1 MHMSKKS
8 SNFVPK
14 FGFLYI
20 IYNRTIKNGQM
31 LKHLHIQNYALIS
44 HLDIDFEGGFS
55 VLTGET
61 GAGKSIILG
70 ALSLVMGAR
79 ADSKAIT
86 DGEDKCIIEAT
97 FQTTSPQP
105 SLKERELLPLG
116 ETREMSDIIIRRELY
131 ANGKSRSFVDDSLVT
146 LQELK
151 GLANKLIDIHSQHA
165 NLLIENADFQL
176 ELVDAIAQNSTLLEA
191 YSAQYDRYI
200 TACEELQKLQSL
212 AKKSRQD
219 ADYIQYRYKLLDE
232 AHLEAGELEELET
245 EQYQLSHAEEI
256 QTSLQTALEALR
268 GEQGSAL
275 EALRSCHLDEAAA
288 DLQERIESARIEIQ
302 DIAEEAERK
311 LNHIEMDPQRLEW
324 VEERMGALEELK
336 HKFSAETIDELIAIR
351 DELAE
356 QVNRLDSFD
365 FDIEQAQKTVETE
378 KSTLTKTAEALTKS
392 RKAVVPQICERLVNG
407 LQSLGVAHAKI
418 EVPILPA
425 SDFTPNGCDEVQILF
440 AANLN
445 QSLRA
450 VSEVASGGEIS
461 RLMLCIKALI
471 ASTKGLPTI
480 IFDEIDTGVSGNIA
494 TQMAKIMKEMSKS
507 RQIIAITHLPQI
519 AAQGESH
526 YKVYKAD
533 TDKRT
538 ETHISRLNEEE
549 RVTEIASM
557 LSGKDVTDAAI
568 QTAKELLL
576 CCH

>member
-1 MHMSKKS
+1 
-8 SNFVPK
+8 
-14 FGFLYI
+14 
-20 IYNRTIKNGQM
+20 M

-70 ALSLVMGAR
+70 ALALVMGAR

-86 DGEDKCIIEAT
+86 DGEEKCIIEAVFKT
-97 FQTTSPQP
+97 P
-105 SLKERELLPLG
+105 SIPLKGDEE
-116 ETREMSDIIIRRELY
+116 IIIRRELY
-131 ANGKSRSFVDDSLVT
+131 ASGKSRSFVDDSVVT

-151 GLANKLIDIHSQHA
+151 ELANRLIDIHSQHA

-176 ELVDAIAQNSTLLEA
+176 EVVDAIAQNGVLLEA
-191 YSAQYDRYI
+191 YAAQYERYMA
-200 TACEELQKLQSL
+200 ACEKLQKLQSL

-219 ADYIQYRYKLLDE
+219 ADYIQYRYKMLDE
-232 AHLEAGELEELET
+232 AHLEAGELEELEN

-256 QTSLQTALEALR
+256 QSALQTALEALS
-268 GEQGSAL
+268 GEQGSVL
-275 EALRSCHLDEAAA
+275 DGLRACRLDEAAS
-288 DLQERIESARIEIQ
+288 DLQERIDSVRIEIQ
-302 DIAEEAERK
+302 DIAQEAERK
-311 LNHIEMDPQRLEW
+311 LSHIEMDPQRLQW
-324 VEERMGALEELK
+324 VEERIGALQELL
-336 HKFSAETIDELIAIR
+336 HKFSAETINELIAMR

-356 QVNRLDSFD
+356 QVNRMDSFD
-365 FDIEQAQKTVETE
+365 FDIEQAQKAVETE
-378 KSTLTKTAEALTKS
+378 KKALTQAATQLTKS
-392 RKAVVPQICERLVNG
+392 RKAVVPQICERLISG
-407 LQSLGVAHAKI
+407 LQNLGVAHAKVEI
-418 EVPILPA
+418 PILPA
-425 SDFTPNGCDEVQILF
+425 PDFTPNGCDEAQIRF

-519 AAQGESH
+519 AAMGENH

-538 ETHISRLNEEE
+538 ETHICRLTQDE
-549 RVTEIASM
+549 RITEIASM
-557 LSGKDVTDAAI
+557 LSGKDVSEAAV

>member
-1 MHMSKKS
+1 
-8 SNFVPK
+8 
-14 FGFLYI
+14 
-20 IYNRTIKNGQM
+20 M
-31 LKHLHIQNYALIS
+31 LRHLHIQNYALIS
-44 HLDIDFEGGFS
+44 RLDIDFEEGFS

-70 ALSLVMGAR
+70 ALALVLGAR

-97 FQTTSPQP
+97 FDVQRDDVQCTKDDVQCT
-105 SLKERELLPLG
+105 KE
-116 ETREMSDIIIRRELY
+116 MIIRRELY

-176 ELVDAIAQNSTLLEA
+176 EVVDTIACNEA
-191 YSAQYDRYI
+191 QRSSYSAQYERY
-200 TACEELQKLQSL
+200 TAAVEQLHHLQAL

-219 ADYIQYRYKLLDE
+219 ADYIQYRYQLLNE
-232 AHLEAGELEELET
+232 ANLQTGELEELEN

-256 QTSLQTALEALR
+256 QAALQTAIEAIQ
-268 GEQGSAL
+268 GEQGSAI
-275 EALRSCHLDEAAA
+275 EALRMCRLDDAATE
-288 DLQERIESARIEIQ
+288 LQERIESTRIELQ

-311 LNHIEMDPQRLEW
+311 LSHIEMDPQRLQW
-324 VEERMGALEELK
+324 VEERIASLEELL
-336 HKFSAETIDELIAIR
+336 HKFNAESLDELIAMR

-356 QVNRLDSFD
+356 QVNRMDSFE
-365 FDIEQAQKTVETE
+365 FDIAQAQKTVDTE
-378 KSTLTKTAEALTKS
+378 RAALTKASAVLTKS
-392 RKAVVPQICERLVNG
+392 RQAVLPQICERLITN
-407 LQSLGVAHAKI
+407 LKRLGVAHAKV
-418 EVPILPA
+418 EMPISPTE
-425 SDFTPNGCDEVQILF
+425 DFTPNGCDEVQMLF

-461 RLMLCIKALI
+461 RLMLCLKALI

-480 IFDEIDTGVSGNIA
+480 IFDEIDTGVSGDIA
-494 TQMAKIMKEMSKS
+494 TQMASIMREMSAH

-519 AAQGESH
+519 AAQGEHH

-538 ETHISRLNEEE
+538 ETHISRLTETE
-549 RVTEIASM
+549 RITEIASM
-557 LSGKDVTDAAI
+557 LSGANVSDAAMN
-568 QTAKELLL
+568 TAKELLL
-576 CCH
+576 CCL

>member
-1 MHMSKKS
+1 
-8 SNFVPK
+8 
-14 FGFLYI
+14 
-20 IYNRTIKNGQM
+20 M
-31 LKHLHIQNYALIS
+31 LRHLHIQNYALIS
-44 HLDIDFEGGFS
+44 RLDIDFEEGFS

-70 ALSLVMGAR
+70 ALALVLGAR

-97 FQTTSPQP
+97 FDVQRDDGQCTKDKGQCTKDDGQCT
-105 SLKERELLPLG
+105 KE
-116 ETREMSDIIIRRELY
+116 MIIRRELY

-176 ELVDAIAQNSTLLEA
+176 EVVDTIACNEAQRSA
-191 YSAQYDRYI
+191 YSAQYERY
-200 TACEELQKLQSL
+200 TAAVEQLHHLQAL

-219 ADYIQYRYKLLDE
+219 ADYIQYRYQLLNE
-232 AHLEAGELEELET
+232 ANLQTGELEELEN

-256 QTSLQTALEALR
+256 QAALQTAIEAIQ
-268 GEQGSAL
+268 GEQGSAI
-275 EALRSCHLDEAAA
+275 EALRMCHLDDAATE
-288 DLQERIESARIEIQ
+288 LQERIESTRIELQ

-311 LNHIEMDPQRLEW
+311 LSHIEMDPQRLQW
-324 VEERMGALEELK
+324 VEERIASLEELL
-336 HKFSAETIDELIAIR
+336 HKFNAESLDELIAMR

-356 QVNRLDSFD
+356 QVNRMDSFE
-365 FDIEQAQKTVETE
+365 FDIAQAQKTVDTE
-378 KSTLTKTAEALTKS
+378 RAALTKASAVLTKS
-392 RKAVVPQICERLVNG
+392 RQAVLPQICERLITN
-407 LQSLGVAHAKI
+407 LKRLGVAHAKV
-418 EVPILPA
+418 EMPISPTE
-425 SDFTPNGCDEVQILF
+425 DFTPNGCDEVQMLF

-461 RLMLCIKALI
+461 RLMLCLKALI

-480 IFDEIDTGVSGNIA
+480 IFDEIDTGVSGDIA
-494 TQMAKIMKEMSKS
+494 TQMASIMREMSAH

-519 AAQGESH
+519 AAQGEHH

-538 ETHISRLNEEE
+538 ETHISRLTEDE
-549 RVTEIASM
+549 RITEIASM
-557 LSGKDVTDAAI
+557 LSGKDVTEAAMK
-568 QTAKELLL
+568 TARELLNK
-576 CCH
+576 

>member
-1 MHMSKKS
+1 M
-8 SNFVPK
+8 
-14 FGFLYI
+14 
-20 IYNRTIKNGQM
+20 
-31 LKHLHIQNYALIS
+31 
-44 HLDIDFEGGFS
+44 
-55 VLTGET
+55 LTGET

-70 ALSLVMGAR
+70 ALALVLGAR

-97 FQTTSPQP
+97 FDVQRDNVQCTKDNVQCT
-105 SLKERELLPLG
+105 KE
-116 ETREMSDIIIRRELY
+116 MIIRRELY

-176 ELVDAIAQNSTLLEA
+176 EVVDVIACNEVQLSA
-191 YSAQYDRYI
+191 YSAQYERY
-200 TACEELQKLQSL
+200 TAAVEQLHHLQAL

-219 ADYIQYRYKLLDE
+219 ADYIQYRYQLLSE
-232 AHLEAGELEELET
+232 ANLQTGELEELEN

-256 QTSLQTALEALR
+256 QAALQTAIEAIQ
-268 GEQGSAL
+268 GEQGSAI
-275 EALRSCHLDEAAA
+275 EALRMCHLDDAATE
-288 DLQERIESARIEIQ
+288 LQERIESARIELQ

-311 LNHIEMDPQRLEW
+311 LSHIEMDPQRLQW
-324 VEERMGALEELK
+324 VEERIASLEELL
-336 HKFSAETIDELIAIR
+336 HKFNAESLDELIAMR

-356 QVNRLDSFD
+356 QVNRMDSFE
-365 FDIEQAQKTVETE
+365 FDIAQAQKTVDTE
-378 KSTLTKTAEALTKS
+378 RAALTKASAALTKS
-392 RKAVVPQICERLVNG
+392 RQAVLPQICERLITN
-407 LQSLGVAHAKI
+407 LKRLGVAHAKV
-418 EVPILPA
+418 EMPISPTE
-425 SDFTPNGCDEVQILF
+425 DFTPNGCDEVQMLF

-461 RLMLCIKALI
+461 RLMLCLKALI

-480 IFDEIDTGVSGNIA
+480 IFDEIDTGVSGDIA
-494 TQMAKIMKEMSKS
+494 TQMASLMREMSAH

-519 AAQGESH
+519 AAQGEHH

-538 ETHISRLNEEE
+538 ETHISRLTEDE
-549 RVTEIASM
+549 RITEIASM
-557 LSGKDVTDAAI
+557 LSGKDLSDAAMK
-568 QTAKELLL
+568 TARELLNRN
-576 CCH
+576 

>member
-1 MHMSKKS
+1 
-8 SNFVPK
+8 
-14 FGFLYI
+14 
-20 IYNRTIKNGQM
+20 M
-31 LKHLHIQNYALIS
+31 LRHLHIQNYALIS
-44 HLDIDFEGGFS
+44 RLDIDFEEGFS

-70 ALSLVMGAR
+70 ALALVLGAR

-86 DGEDKCIIEAT
+86 DGEDKCIIEAVFSGQWT
-97 FQTTSPQP
+97 KDNGQWTTTGSVPQR
-105 SLKERELLPLG
+105 LTTNDQRL
-116 ETREMSDIIIRRELY
+116 TTIIRRELY

-176 ELVDAIAQNSTLLEA
+176 EVVDVIACNEAQRSA
-191 YSAQYDRYI
+191 YSAQYERY
-200 TACEELQKLQSL
+200 TAAVEQLHHLQAL

-219 ADYIQYRYKLLDE
+219 ADYIQYRYQLLSE
-232 AHLEAGELEELET
+232 ANLQTGELEELEN

-256 QTSLQTALEALR
+256 QAALQTAIEAIQ
-268 GEQGSAL
+268 GEQGSAI
-275 EALRSCHLDEAAA
+275 EALRMCHLDDAATE
-288 DLQERIESARIEIQ
+288 LQERIESTRIELQ

-311 LNHIEMDPQRLEW
+311 LSRIEMDPQRLQW
-324 VEERMGALEELK
+324 VEERIASLEELL
-336 HKFSAETIDELIAIR
+336 HKFNAESLDELIAMR

-356 QVNRLDSFD
+356 QVNRMDSFE
-365 FDIEQAQKTVETE
+365 FDIAQAQKTVDTE
-378 KSTLTKTAEALTKS
+378 RAALTKASAVLTKS
-392 RKAVVPQICERLVNG
+392 RQAVLPQICERLITN
-407 LQSLGVAHAKI
+407 LKRLGVAHAKV
-418 EVPILPA
+418 EMPISPTE
-425 SDFTPNGCDEVQILF
+425 DFTPNGCDEVQMLF

-461 RLMLCIKALI
+461 RLMLCLKALI

-480 IFDEIDTGVSGNIA
+480 IFDEIDTGVSGDIA
-494 TQMAKIMKEMSKS
+494 TQMASIMREMSAH

-519 AAQGESH
+519 AAQGEHH

-538 ETHISRLNEEE
+538 ETHISRLTETE
-549 RVTEIASM
+549 RITEIASM
-557 LSGKDVTDAAI
+557 LSGANVSDAAMN
-568 QTAKELLL
+568 TAKELLL
-576 CCH
+576 CCL